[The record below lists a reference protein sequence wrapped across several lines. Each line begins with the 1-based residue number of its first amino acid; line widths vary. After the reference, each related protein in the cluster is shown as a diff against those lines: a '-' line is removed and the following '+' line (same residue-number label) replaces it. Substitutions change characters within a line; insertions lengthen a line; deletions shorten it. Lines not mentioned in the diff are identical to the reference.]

1 MKNKKTIIIAS
12 GTIAVIAI
20 IGILIYQI
28 NFAPKLKTIET
39 SHSQLDA
46 QIEKT
51 QTNLSEQ
58 MTLLP
63 KIVSANEPIPN
74 NYKAAKATINPQIA
88 KYNNANAQ
96 FKRNNNNVTIKTKA
110 LQSESDAISAIIVQ
124 IQNKYADRMFNGDS
138 GKIVAKLAKKQSQLE
153 TLKSNL
159 NAKVISYNKTIDNKN
174 YKGAVNFKKY
184 NKAQKLN
191 TTNTVVSP
199 IQSLIQ

>member
-1 MKNKKTIIIAS
+1 MKNKKTILITS

-28 NFAPKLKTIET
+28 TFAPKLKTIQT
-39 SHSQLDA
+39 SHSQLDT

-51 QTNLSEQ
+51 QTNLSAQ

-63 KIVSANEPIPN
+63 QIISANEPISN
-74 NYKAAKATINPQIA
+74 DYKAAKATINPQIA
-88 KYNNANAQ
+88 KYNKANAQ
-96 FKRNNNNVTIKTKA
+96 FKSHNSDVTTKTKS

-124 IQNKYADRMFNGDS
+124 IQNKYTNKMFNGDS
-138 GKIVAKLAKKQSQLE
+138 GKIMAQLTKKQSQLE

-159 NAKVISYNKTIDNKN
+159 NKNVVSYNKTIAKKE
-174 YKGAVNFKKY
+174 YKSAVNFKKY

-191 TTNTVVSP
+191 TENTVVSP
-199 IQSLIQ
+199 IQSLIP